1 MDRSVFEVP
10 EPSSRGSQKTANQQA
25 GSDNNKMRAERHSIQ
40 EEGMS
45 HAAAEPLRKSINF
58 QLQNK
63 MEMTEDRHDG
73 AGISSKL
80 HIQEKSVA
88 TNSTKKQQSAVPIMC
103 NSIQKKDHSSKP
115 TTSDSGETLLSS
127 SFTSSDKTSELKPN
141 TLVRALSERQQERPN
156 EQSSKTI
163 KSRSV
168 GADRKSPHIIV
179 LAQETK
185 DNSTPLISEL
195 EEHETKNGEQSLLNI
210 VAVGRELTS
219 NVQVCSDLSYSLTWP
234 LEAQTHW

>member
-1 MDRSVFEVP
+1 MFEVP

-40 EEGMS
+40 EGMS

-63 MEMTEDRHDG
+63 MEMTEDRPESASPMSCHDG

-195 EEHETKNGEQSLLNI
+195 MTAHLF
-210 VAVGRELTS
+210 
-219 NVQVCSDLSYSLTWP
+219 SYANLKEKINP
-234 LEAQTHW
+234 AA